1 MAQKRD
7 LATNLEKYKIKRHPN
22 IPERNTIH
30 ITMPFAT
37 VNSCNTYEN
46 TNTRIMT
53 NRQAMTNTLHIYHI
67 NPELLQDLY
76 QLVIKLAE

>member
-1 MAQKRD
+1 
-7 LATNLEKYKIKRHPN
+7 
-22 IPERNTIH
+22 
-30 ITMPFAT
+30 MPFET
-37 VNSCNTYEN
+37 VNSCNSYEN

-76 QLVIKLAE
+76 QLVIRLAE